1 MNKNEN
7 EWIEFHQ
14 KAAEEALDEAQSNPK
29 KSRKNKTYF
38 KMRVNEAIQ
47 DKEFSTQQLYAIHGY
62 SIEEILLSI
71 VTMSNVGTTAQQKEA
86 CFERIMAIF
95 KSCKPNDDRYQT
107 DIY

>member
-1 MNKNEN
+1 MNTNEDK
-7 EWIEFHQ
+7 WIEFHQ
-14 KAAEEALDEAQSNPK
+14 KAAEDALDEAQTKPK

-47 DKEFSTQQLYAIHGY
+47 DKEFSPQQLYVIHGY
-62 SIEEILLSI
+62 GIEEILLSI

-86 CFERIMAIF
+86 CFEKIMLIF
-95 KSCKPNDDRYQT
+95 KSCKPNDDTYHT